1 MQRRTMRLGSNRSVA
16 DQDVTGHRRWCDALT
31 DGPHL
36 DEDGSFSSDVDGWIG
51 TSEDA
56 GFVRD
61 VLVRVISQMGG
72 LLMLAQVSGRL
83 DLVDAQLL
91 ERSDATLRQAEATL
105 HFVSE
110 VDVGSHRRRLE
121 AAAQFVSAALAAV
134 RHLQD
139 LEIPLEM
146 LTRARRE
153 LQGASSNCSETAA
166 YDGAARRGCACGI
179 RSG

>member
-1 MQRRTMRLGSNRSVA
+1 MRLGSNRGLA
-16 DQDVTGHRRWCDALT
+16 DQDVMVHRRWCDALT

-36 DEDGSFSSDVDGWIG
+36 DEDGGFSSDVDDWIG
-51 TSEDA
+51 TSQDA

-61 VLVRVISQMGG
+61 ALVRVISQMGG

-83 DLVDAQLL
+83 DLIDAQLL
-91 ERSDATLRQAEATL
+91 ERADATLREAEATL

-110 VDVGSHRRRLE
+110 VDVGSRRRHLE
-121 AAAQFVSAALAAV
+121 SAAQFVGAALAAV
-134 RHLQD
+134 RPLQD

-146 LTRARRE
+146 LTRAQRE
-153 LQGASSNCSETAA
+153 LQGASGNCCETAVH
-166 YDGAARRGCACGI
+166 DGTARRGCARGI